1 MKKTILGVSGMSC
14 SACSNGLEKHLNKQQ
29 GILSASVNLVMANVS
44 VEYDETLLSIKDI
57 EIFIKQAGFKST
69 GLYDINKSDDAKKP
83 LYPLIIF
90 GALAVVLMYVSMG
103 HMINLPV
110 PFFVNP
116 SKNAIGYSV
125 ALIILVVP
133 FFIYGTDILVGGVKS
148 LFHKA
153 PNMDTLVTMGV
164 TASFLFSLFYT
175 ILIFTGETQYVH
187 NLYFESCATIIFFIK
202 LGRRIDYE
210 SKSKTKQAIKDLV
223 TITPNNAVVL
233 RDGQEITVTID
244 EIIKGDVVVC
254 RAGEKFA
261 VDGVIISGS
270 AHVDESFITGESKP
284 QLKEEDSLVVAGS
297 INYDGYVLYRA
308 EKIGKESTVSE
319 IVKMV
324 VEASN
329 TKMPIAKTADKVCGI
344 FVPSVMAIAFIT
356 FVSYLLFTHDY
367 ALAIKTFVTVL
378 VVACPC
384 ALGLATPL
392 AVVVG
397 EGICAKHGIL
407 VKDSKVMEIANKT
420 NVVIFDKTGT
430 LTHGNLRIAKT
441 FNYSNLT
448 DEEVL
453 LITASIESAS
463 THPIGKAF
471 MEKLSELNLSPVAVS
486 DVNVV
491 NGKGIT
497 AKIDGKIYI
506 VGSQKILE
514 EFNIVNDRLSDENEL
529 LSEGNSIVYLACE
542 NSILSLFGVNDTVK
556 PDANALIE
564 QLKANNIT
572 PIMLSGDN
580 VLVAEKIA
588 NKVGI
593 EKFFGGVMPNDKA
606 KFVNEIKKDKNVV
619 LMCGDGI
626 NDSPALVSADIGV
639 SVKNG
644 TDIAMDSSDVILLG
658 EGLSKVY
665 DFIKISKR
673 TLKCIRQNLFWAF
686 FYNVLMIPLACGALS
701 FIGVTIN
708 PMLAG
713 LAMVLSSL
721 TVIFNTLRLKFIK

>member
-1 MKKTILGVSGMSC
+1 MKKIILGVSGMSC
-14 SACSNGLEKHLNKQQ
+14 SACSNGLEKHINKQQ
-29 GILSASVNLVMANVS
+29 GILSVSVNLVMANVS

-57 EIFIKQAGFKST
+57 EFFIKQAGFKST

-90 GALAVVLMYVSMG
+90 GVLAVVLMYVSMG

-175 ILIFTGETQYVH
+175 VLIFTGKTQYVH

-202 LGRRIDYE
+202 LGRHIDYE

-223 TITPNNAVVL
+223 TITPYNAVVL

-244 EIIKGDVVVC
+244 EINKGDTVVC

-284 QLKEEDSLVVAGS
+284 QLKKEDSLVVAGS

-367 ALAIKTFVTVL
+367 ALSIKTFVTVL

-397 EGICAKHGIL
+397 QGICAKHGIL

-448 DEEVL
+448 DEEIF

-471 MEKLSELNLSPVAVS
+471 TEKLIELNLSPIAVS

-491 NGKGIT
+491 NGKGLT
-497 AKIDGKIYI
+497 AKIDGKTYI

-514 EFNIVNDRLSDENEL
+514 EFNIANDRLSDENEL

-580 VLVAEKIA
+580 PLVAEKIA

-606 KFVNEIKKDKNVV
+606 KFVNKIKNDKNVV

-665 DFIKISKR
+665 DFINISKR

-686 FYNVLMIPLACGALS
+686 FYNALMIPLACGALS